1 MATEEKF
8 QAPVAIF
15 YSYSHKDETYR
26 EELEK
31 HLTTLRLSGL
41 ISDWHDRKILAGDE
55 WDKKISEYL
64 EKSYVIML
72 LISSDFVA
80 SKYCYD
86 IEATRALE
94 RYNKGEAILIP
105 IILRPVKWELTP
117 FGKIQAL
124 PKNAQPVTQWADRDS
139 AYLNICE
146 GILALLTSVKSE
158 QKDSTTE
165 NKNDNQEIKPLF
177 TPVEHITSEKVL
189 DAALPE
195 QITVGKT
202 IALVVM
208 IRGKDSEGL
217 KKILRINTQYGVG
230 EEDVISTGEFPL
242 EFSTDEAGKPM
253 PLELNIKIESP
264 DFEQPAQTK
273 NISILPDGDSE
284 PRIFLLTPKKTGDLI
299 VNLELYKGD
308 DYISGCFLKTTTSQN
323 VPQTI
328 STNLV
333 SVSLNKEFLQGS
345 KKSGIGDYTSRIDK
359 DIYDLVTGRNS
370 VEREG
375 EVQDN
380 YIAAKRVDNRAITGI
395 FRDRESAERAY
406 SSVKSRGYS
415 NDDVNLLMSNES
427 RNRYFGDETVE
438 TELGSKAMEDAGSAV
453 GGTLGAIIGGIAAS
467 GISVPFLGVG
477 LLITGPLTA
486 ALAGAGAGSLTGG
499 LASALVSSGIS
510 EDRAFECAEALKK
523 GGVLIIITP
532 RNDED
537 AEYFENEWRNYRG
550 EHNYR

>member
-1 MATEEKF
+1 MSTEEKF
-8 QAPVAIF
+8 KVPVALF

-94 RYNKGEAILIP
+94 RYNRGEAILIP
-105 IILRPVKWELTP
+105 IILRPVMWNETP

-124 PKNAQPVTQWADRDS
+124 PKNALPVTVWNDRDS

-146 GILALLTSVKSE
+146 GILARLTSVKSE
-158 QKDSTTE
+158 QKDLTPE
-165 NKNDNQEIKPLF
+165 NKNDNQEIKSLF

-195 QITVGKT
+195 QVTVGKA

-242 EFSTDEAGKPM
+242 EFSTDEAGKPL

-273 NISILPDGDSE
+273 NIRILPDGDSE
-284 PRIFLLTPKKTGDLI
+284 PRIFLLTPKKMGDLI
-299 VNLELYKGD
+299 VNLELYSED
-308 DYISGCFLKTTTSQN
+308 QFISGCFLRTKASQAATQN
-323 VPQTI
+323 V
-328 STNLV
+328 STNLITV
-333 SVSLNKEFLQGS
+333 PVNPVNS
-345 KKSGIGDYTSRIDK
+345 KTYKTEDIVKNDSDKVTENTTTAEEYETQDQVPSSEYRKNQMLTGLFNDCESID
-359 DIYDLVTGRNS
+359 
-370 VEREG
+370 
-375 EVQDN
+375 
-380 YIAAKRVDNRAITGI
+380 
-395 FRDRESAERAY
+395 RAY
-406 SSVKSRGYS
+406 KSLIARGYTD
-415 NDDVNLLMSNES
+415 NDINIVMLDQTRDNHFANSES
-427 RNRYFGDETVE
+427 L
-438 TELGSKAMEDAGSAV
+438 TELGNKVLAGTGTGSPIDGTIWAMIGGVGAIGTNAFPGLGIIAAGPLAATLSSSHV
-453 GGTLGAIIGGIAAS
+453 GGLTD
-467 GISVPFLGVG
+467 G
-477 LLITGPLTA
+477 LLST
-486 ALAGAGAGSLTGG
+486 
-499 LASALVSSGIS
+499 LVNSGIS
-510 EDRAFECAEALKK
+510 EDRARLYEE
-523 GGVLIIITP
+523 GIHNGSVVIGVTV
-532 RNDED
+532 RNAED
-537 AEYFENEWRNYRG
+537 ADYFENEWRNYRC
-550 EHNYR
+550 EHIYR

>member
-1 MATEEKF
+1 MVTEEKF
-8 QAPVAIF
+8 KAPVAIF

-55 WDKKISEYL
+55 WDKKISEYS

-72 LISSDFVA
+72 LISSDFIA

-86 IEATRALE
+86 IEAARALE
-94 RYNKGEAILIP
+94 RYNKGEALLIP

-124 PKNAQPVTQWADRDS
+124 PKNAQPVTQWADKDS

-158 QKDSTTE
+158 QKDSTPE

-195 QITVGKT
+195 HVTVGKT

-217 KKILRINTQYGVG
+217 KKILKVNTQYGVG
-230 EEDVISTGEFPL
+230 EEDVISTGTFPL
-242 EFSTDEAGKPM
+242 EFATDEAGKPL

-264 DFEQPAQTK
+264 DFEQTTQAK
-273 NISILPDGDSE
+273 SIRILPDGDSE
-284 PRIFLLTPKKTGDLI
+284 PRIFLLTPKTTGDLI
-299 VNLELYKGD
+299 VNLELYSGD
-308 DYISGCFLKTTTSQN
+308 NFVSGSFLRTKSSQTA
-323 VPQTI
+323 PQDV

-333 SVSLNKEFLQGS
+333 TVPINPKHSVDFDIQTTDGPSSDWNSPPPPSKVEETEKNQPSRKLSPGMIAAFSIFFVLAGSIFIIPNLLSSRASNNSASAISSLRTIQAAQTAYLSINDS
-345 KKSGIGDYTSRIDK
+345 KNYGTLEQLKNADLIDQTLASGEKSGYQFTVTTSTLNNKPVFEVTAKPSSPEAGDRSFYTNEQGE
-359 DIYDLVTGRNS
+359 IYYSKGNILGL
-370 VEREG
+370 
-375 EVQDN
+375 
-380 YIAAKRVDNRAITGI
+380 RANPGI
-395 FRDRESAERAY
+395 
-406 SSVKSRGYS
+406 
-415 NDDVNLLMSNES
+415 
-427 RNRYFGDETVE
+427 
-438 TELGSKAMEDAGSAV
+438 
-453 GGTLGAIIGGIAAS
+453 
-467 GISVPFLGVG
+467 
-477 LLITGPLTA
+477 PL
-486 ALAGAGAGSLTGG
+486 
-499 LASALVSSGIS
+499 
-510 EDRAFECAEALKK
+510 
-523 GGVLIIITP
+523 
-532 RNDED
+532 N
-537 AEYFENEWRNYRG
+537 
-550 EHNYR
+550 